1 MTKGDERVRPMFY
14 SPDGHWIYFQPHHQN
29 IYRMPATGGAPQ
41 QVTHFSEPTL
51 FIEEPTISPD
61 GRYLYYSGGTEG
73 PRCGYSRSQRKK
85 SESEAEK

>member
-61 GRYLYYSGGTEG
+61 GRYLYYSGGHGGSSLWLFTVATE
-73 PRCGYSRSQRKK
+73 K

>member
-61 GRYLYYSGGTEG
+61 GRY
-73 PRCGYSRSQRKK
+73 YSRGHGGAPLWLLTVATEK